1 MKAIPIP
8 ERANDIGNMA
18 GSAPGANFRMARCAT
33 TNVANIPKG
42 TVRLSRVTPP
52 SWLSATI
59 AKSSMTSGA
68 ATQRRSS
75 SLFLLV
81 IGYSPRSESLE
92 FRAFSALL
100 VSELVFDPELRAVLL
115 ASEELE
121 ASEAALL
128 LEGLLS

>member
-1 MKAIPIP
+1 M
-8 ERANDIGNMA
+8 
-18 GSAPGANFRMARCAT
+18 
-33 TNVANIPKG
+33 
-42 TVRLSRVTPP
+42 SRVTPP

-81 IGYSPRSESLE
+81 IDYSPRSESLE
-92 FRAFSALL
+92 FRAFAALL